1 MTIPQVNGYSNYLY
15 PYQTYSPPQFNNWNN
30 YGYSTPVFRGAES
43 QPVMQQPLK
52 QDTVQISA
60 EKEIKTNKKE
70 GLSTGAKWAIGLAT
84 SAAAVYGC
92 VVGHRMLTKPS
103 IVKVAKNFSE
113 IFRRDV
119 SKEEAKVLT
128 EKYKEIFKVEEYD
141 DFCKRIFEQAKKDFG
156 YEKVGI
162 KLKVNK
168 MADTSVGSALSKHE
182 IASYNCLNGILT
194 LNPTHSKNGKMS
206 GTNKLEMLEALMHEF
221 QHTKQSEFAYRT
233 NPLKYFDA
241 CQARRDSPAKTV
253 ATDMITSLEDM
264 LKSKYDLTKYMKEH
278 NLKTVEAAKAEIN
291 NLIKTLKEKE
301 HVINTLSS
309 VKIPL
314 KEQLA
319 EWDNLF
325 GKLPRFKE
333 GTKEYEQGLKYIE
346 GQANYVS
353 ANSKNYEAYTQ
364 QLVEEEAFSAGNKA
378 NEIYNFFANPWRL
391 F

>member
-1 MTIPQVNGYSNYLY
+1 MPVQLVPLNYYGVNKTPLNPQLTGVVSAPN
-15 PYQTYSPPQFNNWNN
+15 
-30 YGYSTPVFRGAES
+30 FRGLE
-43 QPVMQQPLK
+43 K
-52 QDTVQISA
+52 DTIEISGG
-60 EKEIKTNKKE
+60 EKVGKKE
-70 GLSTGAKWAIGLAT
+70 KSGMSAGAKWALGIAGTL
-84 SAAAVYGC
+84 AAVYGC

-103 IVKVAKNFSE
+103 IEKVAKNFSE

-119 SKEEAKVLT
+119 SKEEAQVLAK
-128 EKYKEIFKVEEYD
+128 KYKDIFKVEDCDE
-141 DFCKRIFEQAKKDFG
+141 FCKKIFEQVKKDFG
-156 YEKVGI
+156 YENVGI

-168 MADTSVGSALSKHE
+168 MPDTSVGSALSKHE
-182 IASYNCLNGILT
+182 IASYNHLNGILT
-194 LNPTHSKNGKMS
+194 LNPTHFKNGKMS
-206 GTNKLEMLEALMHEF
+206 GTDKFEMLESLMHEF
-221 QHTKQSEFAYRT
+221 QHTRQSEFAYRT
-233 NPLKYFDA
+233 NPLKYLDA
-241 CQARRDSPAKTV
+241 CQARIDSQAKTV

-278 NLKTVEAAKAEIN
+278 NLKTVEEAKAKIN

-301 HVINTLSS
+301 QAINTLSS

-325 GKLPRFKE
+325 GKLPKFKE

-353 ANSKNYEAYTQ
+353 ANSKNYEAYRQ
-364 QLVEEEAFSAGNKA
+364 QLVEKEAFEIEPLVDK
-378 NEIYNFFANPWRL
+378 IYNFFANPWRV